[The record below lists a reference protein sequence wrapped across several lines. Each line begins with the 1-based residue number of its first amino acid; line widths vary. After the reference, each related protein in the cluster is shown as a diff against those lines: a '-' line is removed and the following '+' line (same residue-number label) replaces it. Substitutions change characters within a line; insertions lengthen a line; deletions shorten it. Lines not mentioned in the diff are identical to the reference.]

1 MFKVFHLTIQLKWHL
16 LQHHLLLPWIDDLL
30 SRRSTLL
37 LLRPL
42 ARNWNTS
49 TGLLPSK
56 SFSRLPVSIIYLQKS
71 NSRITRLRGTV
82 TQRRWLLYLFKWFLK
97 PPTRLSES
105 IKAMRWACGRLSKP
119 LIKTT
124 HLVVGLIGFA
134 SSYYLVWMY
143 RTNFLLTSRKCKVFT
158 DILPLLYLTS
168 THCSQAIFLRLFLL
182 YLCLLSCYLLVFC
195 WWVTQSHHPMR
206 LSMSTT
212 RMTLSQRILA
222 RLRPPRL
229 LSLEPKQRTKTCPR
243 VSPSNNNSKLHCSFC
258 KQDGHNLEQ
267 CSTAWEI
274 LDENHSCPTRNWQDH
289 QFGSKKSGKSAKAG
303 KVETT
308 TIEGGS
314 CQALSPNPGTIGVQ
328 KITTHGSVS
337 RAILVTR
344 LIQLM
349 VQCQEL

>member
-1 MFKVFHLTIQLKWHL
+1 MASTSTSSTSSLNWWFAFKKINIT
-16 LQHHLLLPWIDDLL
+16 
-30 SRRSTLL
+30 
-37 LLRPL
+37 PL
-42 ARNWNTS
+42 AAPGPELKYLDRAFAVKIFLEAASLNYLLTEVKLKDHPPTWNSDTKAVIA
-49 TGLLPSK
+49 LLD
-56 SFSRLPVSIIYLQKS
+56 
-71 NSRITRLRGTV
+71 
-82 TQRRWLLYLFKWFLK
+82 LFKWFLK
-97 PPTRLSES
+97 PPIRLSES
-105 IKAMRWACGRLSKP
+105 IKAMRWACVRLSKP